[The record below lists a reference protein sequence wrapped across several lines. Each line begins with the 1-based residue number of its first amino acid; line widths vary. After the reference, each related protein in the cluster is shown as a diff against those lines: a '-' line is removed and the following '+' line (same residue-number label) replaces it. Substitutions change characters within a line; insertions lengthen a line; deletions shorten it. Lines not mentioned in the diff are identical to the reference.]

1 MRLRNPGGE
10 CALKRLA
17 LFGVTGRMG
26 QAVVQALADSHDLT
40 LSGAL
45 AARGHER
52 IGQPV
57 APSAGGAV
65 SIVDEP
71 RAALDCADVALD
83 FSRAEAVE
91 AHLAA
96 CLDAGVPIVVAV
108 TGLSAG
114 TQRSLVEAAR
124 TIPVLPAA
132 NTSLGIAVMN
142 RLAATAAACL
152 PRFEVEIAEAHHR
165 MKRDAPSGTALQL
178 GESVAR
184 SRGQQLADVTLAA
197 RQGFTG
203 PRPPEGVGFSVIR
216 AGDIVGTHTVLLAGS
231 DETLEITHRA
241 TDRACFA
248 RGAIAAAAWLAGRE
262 PGLYRMEDVL
272 GI

>member
-1 MRLRNPGGE
+1 MDSPAQRGGRSM
-10 CALKRLA
+10 KRLA

-26 QAVVQALADSHDLT
+26 QAVVRALADSRELV

-45 AARGHER
+45 AALGNEC
-52 IGQPV
+52 IGRVV
-57 APSAGGAV
+57 AQSAGGDV
-65 SIVDEP
+65 HVVDEP
-71 RAALDCADVALD
+71 GAAVASAQVALD
-83 FSRAEAVE
+83 FSRAEAVD

-96 CLDAGVPIVVAV
+96 CVKAGIPIVVAV
-108 TGLSAG
+108 TGLSAE
-114 TQRSLVEAAR
+114 TQRGLAAAAR

-152 PRFEVEIAEAHHR
+152 PRFEVEITEAHHR

-178 GESVAR
+178 GESVAQARGR
-184 SRGQQLADVTLAA
+184 SLADVAVHA
-197 RQGFTG
+197 RRGESG
-203 PRPPEGVGFSVIR
+203 PRLPEAVGFSVIR

-248 RGAIAAAAWLAGRE
+248 RGAIAAAAWLVGRE